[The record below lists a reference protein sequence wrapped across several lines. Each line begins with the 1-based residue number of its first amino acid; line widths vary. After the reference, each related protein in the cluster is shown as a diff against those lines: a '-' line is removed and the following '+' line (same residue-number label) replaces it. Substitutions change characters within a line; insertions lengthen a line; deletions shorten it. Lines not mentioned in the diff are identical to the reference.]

1 MEKLTLNEMIYKT
14 ISKKEETDI
23 MNDNVKQDVK
33 IDDLLTEI
41 VPLKNEINY
50 LKRKMHIIDNL
61 LGTMV

>member
-41 VPLKNEINY
+41 VKLKNEINY